1 MKISCFYIFLY
12 IFDCDSFLFKVLWLF
27 IVWHCSRELKLLFDK
42 IFPFIIDFL
51 FSNILKYGH
60 WLYRP
65 RHQYF
70 DHCEITYFKLKIFNE
85 VKYFFFVIWIFRCQF
100 KTWKLIL
107 KCQERKKLEEWLGVI
122 KGRPSHLLSGWGV
135 SRRPLFPQPHQPAV
149 VGLLAVQIAAQF
161 STAVLRFRF
170 VKS

>member
-1 MKISCFYIFLY
+1 MFLYFLY
-12 IFDCDSFLFKVLWLF
+12 IFDCASFLFKVLWLF
-27 IVWHCSRELKLLFDK
+27 IVWHCSSELKLLFDK

-70 DHCEITYFKLKIFNE
+70 DHCEIILNLKFLMRWNN
-85 VKYFFFVIWIFRCQF
+85 FFVIWIFRCQF

-122 KGRPSHLLSGWGV
+122 KGRPSHLPSGWGV
-135 SRRPLFPQPHQPAV
+135 SHRPLFRQPHQPAV

-161 STAVLRFRF
+161 STAVPRFRS

>member
-1 MKISCFYIFLY
+1 MTVFYLRFYGFLLY
-12 IFDCDSFLFKVLWLF
+12 DTVQENFNCYLTKNFLSL
-27 IVWHCSRELKLLFDK
+27 
-42 IFPFIIDFL
+42 IIDFL

-70 DHCEITYFKLKIFNE
+70 DHCEIILNFKFLMRWNN
-85 VKYFFFVIWIFRCQF
+85 FFVIWIFRCQF

-122 KGRPSHLLSGWGV
+122 KGRPSHLPSGWGV

>member
-1 MKISCFYIFLY
+1 MPAFYLRFYGFLLY
-12 IFDCDSFLFKVLWLF
+12 DTVQENFYCYLTKNFLSL
-27 IVWHCSRELKLLFDK
+27 
-42 IFPFIIDFL
+42 IIDFL

-70 DHCEITYFKLKIFNE
+70 DHCEIILNLKFLMMWNN
-85 VKYFFFVIWIFRCQF
+85 FFVIWIFRCQF